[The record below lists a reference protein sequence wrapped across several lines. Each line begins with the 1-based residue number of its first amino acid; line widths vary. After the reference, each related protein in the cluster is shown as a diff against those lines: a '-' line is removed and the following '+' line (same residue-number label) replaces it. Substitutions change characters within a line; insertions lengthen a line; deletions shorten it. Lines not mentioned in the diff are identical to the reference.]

1 MHAVSFTH
9 PSERFKFCPA
19 CGTGGFDFNDEQF
32 FTCGSCGF
40 SFYINPAA
48 AVAAV
53 IESPDGK
60 IVLTRRKH
68 EPRSGYLDLPGGFVN
83 INETAENAIIRE
95 IREELG
101 INVQSL
107 RFFASSPNEY
117 TFNNLVYFTCDLG
130 FICTSDQLEDMK
142 PADDVSE
149 AILIAA
155 DDIRFDEI
163 GFPSIVSLLKLYIE
177 QKTKR

>member
-1 MHAVSFTH
+1 MCGAPDFT
-9 PSERFKFCPA
+9 FN
-19 CGTGGFDFNDEQF
+19 GGKL
-32 FTCGSCGF
+32 FTCGSCG
-40 SFYINPAA
+40 STFYINPAT

-53 IESPDGK
+53 IETPDGK
-60 IVLTRRKH
+60 IILTRRKN
-68 EPRSGYLDLPGGFVN
+68 EPRSGYLDLPGGFVD

-101 INVQSL
+101 IDVNSP

-130 FICTSDQLEDMK
+130 FICTSDELEKMK

-149 AILIAA
+149 AILIEP
-155 DDIRFDEI
+155 DDIMFNEI
-163 GFPSIVSLLKLYIE
+163 GFPSIVKLLKHYIE